1 MPVKEFNFSAGFSI
15 EPKLRKKVCL
25 ITGVTGQD
33 GSFLAEFLLNKGYE
47 VHGMMRRGAVDTIKN
62 IEGIKNK
69 ITLHY
74 GDLQNSNPFCG
85 IIYDIQP
92 DEIYNLA
99 AQSDVRISFDIP
111 EYTFDITAVGVI
123 RLLEAVKMFSPRSK
137 IYQASSS
144 EMYGDFPPPQDERT
158 PMIPQSPYGIAKY
171 AAYRLIQTYREGQ
184 GLFACNGILFNHE
197 SERRGDNFV
206 TQKIVKGLLDCKM
219 GLKKEFYL
227 GNLNA
232 KRDWGYA
239 KDYVEVMWLMLQKE
253 SPDDYVIGTGYVYSI
268 TDFLK
273 EAATCIKINWEDC
286 VRIDRDLYRP
296 NEVNYLLADPRK
308 AKEVLGWESKTSFR
322 ELVKIMVDSEINRR
336 GGC

>member
-1 MPVKEFNFSAGFSI
+1 MPVKEVNFSTTFSV
-15 EPKLRKKVCL
+15 EPRLRKRVAF
-25 ITGVTGQD
+25 ITGITGQD
-33 GSFLAEFLLNKGYE
+33 GSFLAEFLLNRGYE
-47 VHGMMRRGAVDTIKN
+47 VHGLMRRGALDTTKN
-62 IEGIKNK
+62 INDIKDK
-69 ITLHY
+69 LILHY
-74 GDLQNSNPFCG
+74 GDLQNSNPLGG
-85 IIYDIQP
+85 IIYEIQP

-123 RLLEAVKMFSPRSK
+123 RLLEAVKMFSPMSK

-144 EMYGDFPPPQDERT
+144 EMYGDYPPPQNERT

-197 SERRGDNFV
+197 SERRGENFV

-219 GLKKEFYL
+219 GLKKDFYL
-227 GNLNA
+227 GNINA

-239 KDYVEVMWLMLQKE
+239 KDYVEVMWLMLQQDKA
-253 SPDDYVIGTGYVYSI
+253 DDYVIGTGVGHSI

-273 EAATCIKINWEDC
+273 EVATCITINWEDY

-308 AKEVLGWESKTSFR
+308 AKEVLGWEAKTSFK
-322 ELVKIMVDSEINRR
+322 ELVQIMVNSEINRR
-336 GGC
+336 GGA